1 MFCSANIQYDKLREV
16 FPIKRMVQ
24 TKMKRFLQ
32 FFAAALV
39 VVVLAMAVVT
49 VNAAEADR
57 RVDPTTLEPTSD
69 RVIFIKDA
77 PEGGSLTGDGSGH
90 DADNP
95 FIPSD
100 HEQFDPTADYPQN
113 HLQTAFYQATEM
125 LMDDGGTIV
134 ICGPIHLGMKES
146 YGSGASTKDVFTA
159 KWGSK
164 KCIKFTSV
172 YNGIDYR
179 ETAGAK
185 ITLENPALITVLGSS
200 IWDDITIETIGSE
213 RVISFSS
220 HPTLVGP
227 GVKTYPADEAFA
239 EVASNYL
246 SLAGGHRYAKGTDQI
261 PTLTV
266 QSGTYNKITGGLW
279 GVVTNGGMEN
289 ATSYLT
295 LEGTTKVL
303 GFISGTVGKNST
315 YGGHVN
321 ITINGGT
328 YECDIFGCGS
338 TGMTN
343 TDGTVDVVIT
353 GGDFSKTWSVAGIS
367 PTMQNNAPASTL
379 LDLSG
384 FKGDKASLASLF
396 AVSVDFDTVRLPEGV
411 TEAEL
416 VDLAGKQT
424 EAPSTTSPA
433 VETTKAPETDKPKET
448 AKETQKSEV
457 DNDEKENNTP
467 VAPAENNS
475 MMTLLIVVIIV
486 AVVIVGGMG
495 AVIIVLLTKNKK
507 K

>member
-1 MFCSANIQYDKLREV
+1 
-16 FPIKRMVQ
+16 
-24 TKMKRFLQ
+24 MKRFLQ
-32 FFAAALV
+32 IFTVAMLLIAFAAAAL
-39 VVVLAMAVVT
+39 T
-49 VNAAEADR
+49 VSAAEADR
-57 RVDPTTLEPTSD
+57 RVDPTTLEPSSD

-77 PEGGSLTGDGSGH
+77 PAGGKLSGDGSGH

-134 ICGPIHLGMKES
+134 ICGPLYFCMAES
-146 YGSGASTKDVFTA
+146 YGSGGTTKDVFTA

-164 KCIKFTSV
+164 KVIKFTSV
-172 YNGIDYR
+172 YNGVDYR

-185 ITLENPALITVLGSS
+185 IRLETPAEITVLGSS
-200 IWDDITIETIGSE
+200 IWENITIETIGSE

-220 HPTLVGP
+220 HPTLVGE
-227 GVKTYPADEAFA
+227 GVKTYPADEAFV

-303 GFISGTVGKNST
+303 GFVSGTVGKNST
-315 YGGHVN
+315 YSGHVN

-328 YECDIFGCGS
+328 YECDIYGCGS

-343 TDGTVDVVIT
+343 TDGTVDIVVN
-353 GGDFSKTWSVAGIS
+353 GGDFTNCWSISGIA
-367 PTMQNNAPASTL
+367 PTMQNNAPASAI
-379 LDLSG
+379 LDLSS
-384 FKGDKASLASLF
+384 FNGDKASLASLF
-396 AVSVDFDTVRLPEGV
+396 VVAVDFDSVKLPAGV
-411 TEAEL
+411 TETEL

-424 EAPSTTSPA
+424 EAPATTVAP
-433 VETTKAPETDKPKET
+433 VETTKAPETEKPKET
-448 AKETQKSEV
+448 AKETHKQ
-457 DNDEKENNTP
+457 NDETDGNDDV
-467 VAPAENNS
+467 VAPAEPDG
-475 MMTLLIVVIIV
+475 MMSVLIVVIIV
-486 AVVIVGGMG
+486 AVVVIGGMG
-495 AVIIVLLTKNKK
+495 TVIIILLAKNKK